1 MITLVLVATLAAAS
15 DPAPIT
21 FDDAVTQALANHP
34 AMRIATQDAA
44 RAIAQVEQARAPSL
58 PSLNVNANY
67 TRLENDRGLQQADGS
82 FRILQNAN
90 QFAGNVQLGVPLLNT
105 PRWAQWY
112 RASKNADGV
121 AATAADVKRQVA
133 VAAARAWLTVLAQ
146 KRVVLAATTAR
157 DTAQKH
163 LSYATDRLKGGVGT
177 RIDEVRAA
185 QEYSVSNQQLENAL
199 ATLIR
204 AQEALGVATGSDV
217 PLDVVASEPELNA
230 PPSLDGSLDGS
241 LNAVESA
248 RLDVRAAKIR
258 SDAAVDATR
267 VDWMDYVPLLN
278 VVFQPVTS
286 SPSTPTSPV
295 LGWQMNVVMQLP
307 LYEGGLRY
315 GQAHERQANAKSATA
330 QLESSVRQ
338 AKSEVRVAF
347 QTVTHAD
354 EALRS
359 ARDGAKQAA
368 DALELANELWRA
380 GSTTNLEVIDAE
392 RRARDAELAK
402 ALAEDAARQARLDLL
417 VASGA
422 FPR

>member
-1 MITLVLVATLAAAS
+1 MISLILIALAAT
-15 DPAPIT
+15 DPAPVT
-21 FDDAVTQALANHP
+21 FDDAVANALSKHP
-34 AMRIATQDAA
+34 AMRIATEDAA
-44 RAIAQVEQARAPSL
+44 RALAQLEQARAPSL

-67 TRLENDRGLQQADGS
+67 TRLESDRGLQQADGS

-90 QFAGNVQLGVPLLNT
+90 QFAGNVQLGLPLLNT

-163 LSYATDRLKGGVGT
+163 LSFASDRLKGGVGT

-199 ATLIR
+199 AALIR

-230 PPSLDGSLDGS
+230 PPSLEQSID
-241 LNAVESA
+241 AVESA

-258 SDAAVDATR
+258 SETAVDATR

-286 SPSTPTSPV
+286 APSTPTSPV

-315 GQAHERQANAKSATA
+315 GQSHERQANAKSAVA

-347 QTVTHAD
+347 QAVTHAD

-359 ARDGAKQAA
+359 ARDAAKQAT
-368 DALELANELWRA
+368 DALDLANELWRA

-417 VASGA
+417 VASGS

>member
-1 MITLVLVATLAAAS
+1 M
-15 DPAPIT
+15 
-21 FDDAVTQALANHP
+21 
-34 AMRIATQDAA
+34 
-44 RAIAQVEQARAPSL
+44 
-58 PSLNVNANY
+58 NANY
-67 TRLENDRGLQQADGS
+67 TRLENDRGLLQGDGS

-90 QFAGNVQLGVPLLNT
+90 QLAGNVQVGLPLVNT

-112 RASKNADGV
+112 RASRNADGV

-146 KRVVLAATTAR
+146 KRVVRAATTAR
-157 DTAQKH
+157 DTARQH
-163 LSYATDRLKGGVGT
+163 LSYASDRLKGGVGT

-185 QEYSVSNQQLENAL
+185 QEYSVSSQQLEKAL
-199 ATLIR
+199 AALVR
-204 AQEALGVATGSDV
+204 AQEALGVATGSDE
-217 PLDVVASEPELNA
+217 PLDVAATESEPNA
-230 PPSLDGSLDGS
+230 PPLLELLEVSTAPTASPAELVD
-241 LNAVESA
+241 AVERA
-248 RLDVRAAKIR
+248 RLDVRAAKAR
-258 SDAAVDATR
+258 SEAAVDATR
-267 VDWMDYVPLLN
+267 TDWMDYLPLLN
-278 VVFQPVTS
+278 VVFQPVTNA
-286 SPSTPTSPV
+286 PSTPTSPV

-315 GQAHERQANAKSATA
+315 GQARERQANAKSALA

-347 QTVTHAD
+347 AAVTHAD

-359 ARDGAKQAA
+359 AREGAKQAA

-402 ALAEDAARQARLDLL
+402 ALAEDTARQARLDLL

-422 FPR
+422 FPQ